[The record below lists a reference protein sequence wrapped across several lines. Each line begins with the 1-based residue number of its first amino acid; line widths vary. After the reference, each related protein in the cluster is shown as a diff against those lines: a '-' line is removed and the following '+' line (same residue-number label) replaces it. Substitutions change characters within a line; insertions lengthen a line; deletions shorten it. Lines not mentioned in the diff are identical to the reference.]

1 MYTFYQFI
9 YNFNKLP
16 YFIFT
21 FSVDMEFGIFG
32 GAAFVKVEP
41 DGTVIFS
48 SPIITC
54 TSCRIDARLFP
65 FDKQRCNLRFGSF
78 LYSVDEMELVHESN
92 IDGSDFID
100 NGIWHVDN
108 VVGKQDLTTVEST

>member
-1 MYTFYQFI
+1 
-9 YNFNKLP
+9 
-16 YFIFT
+16 
-21 FSVDMEFGIFG
+21 MEFGIFG

-65 FDKQRCNLRFGSF
+65 FDKQRCDFRFGSF
-78 LYSVDEMELVHESN
+78 LYPVDEIELVHNNN
-92 IDGSDFID
+92 ITAGSKISIDFID
-100 NGIWHVDN
+100 NGIWQVNN
-108 VVGKQDLTTVEST
+108 VVGRQDFTTAGST